1 MEINIIDGVVI
12 LILIFFAIRS
22 FMRGII
28 QEILNLTS
36 LVVAL
41 YLTMYTYDY
50 FTPFY
55 DPYIKSKTLV
65 VGAGVV
71 TALVV
76 YLVVF
81 YIVSFVIN
89 RILSFYALT
98 NQITRCKNDVV
109 INRILSFSALTP
121 INQTLGLIFGIGKG
135 LLVLSVVYMVLAS
148 IVQDRMPMPKIIT
161 DAQTEPLIRNLSNGL
176 AQTFLPKLKTQV
188 IDSVQ
193 NFYHNVLRIF
203 YTSKRL
209 GH

>member
-22 FMRGII
+22 FMHGII

-50 FTPFY
+50 FIPFY
-55 DPYIKSKTLV
+55 DSYIKSKTLV

-76 YLVVF
+76 YLVMF
-81 YIVSFVIN
+81 YIVSSVI
-89 RILSFYALT
+89 S
-98 NQITRCKNDVV
+98 
-109 INRILSFSALTP
+109 RILSFSALTP
-121 INQTLGLIFGIGKG
+121 INQMLGLIFGIGKG
-135 LLVLSVVYMVLAS
+135 LLVLSVAYMVLAS
-148 IVQDRMPMPKIIT
+148 IVQDRMPKIIT

-176 AQTFLPKLKTQV
+176 AQTFPPELKTQV
-188 IDSVQ
+188 LDKMKEVGKTAANDPVIKPTLTQWEKKFKDALKLESGAD
-193 NFYHNVLRIF
+193 
-203 YTSKRL
+203 TSQ
-209 GH
+209 